1 MVLRFAAEVDDM
13 NAAESKRSAVAARD
27 TGLMESVDG
36 MAEGVGRSDAR
47 SEVVVCGSKSAS

>member
-27 TGLMESVDG
+27 TGLV
-36 MAEGVGRSDAR
+36 
-47 SEVVVCGSKSAS
+47 